1 MSNNKSVSYFDIY
14 QRIIV
19 GFIGGTSVLF
29 FALILARLYFLDDLP
44 MREIIDNFQAVNMV
58 LHFGALTWFILRSV
72 TFSMRQKEARK
83 LEEDI

>member
-1 MSNNKSVSYFDIY
+1 MSNNRGIYYFDIY

-19 GFIGGTSVLF
+19 GFIAGTSFLF

-58 LHFGALTWFILRSV
+58 LNFGALTWFVLRSI